1 MDVSLCAHI
10 LEDLRPYRDFDLS
23 EMGRSQQVHVGPGLS
38 DSASDAQRN
47 LIVEDGSVV
56 GEIEKFFLAGHL

>member
-1 MDVSLCAHI
+1 MNISLCAHI
-10 LEDLRPYRDFDLS
+10 LEDLWPYRNFDLS
-23 EMGRSQQVHVGPGLS
+23 DMGRSQQVHMGSGLS

-56 GEIEKFFLAGHL
+56 GKIEKFFLTGHL